1 MISLSFSFFPK
12 FCGKFKTRPW
22 KEKHNAEKVMNR
34 MARLENV
41 AISEEDVA
49 KSENKS
55 SHVDSIKT
63 DDQKDKRVTTLENT
77 NSSSSP
83 TNPKIS
89 PGLAKAIAEG
99 TLKFPEGQPEPTF
112 FHCAVDD
119 CGYKS
124 YGEIAQKYEEKK
136 EPEPEEDE
144 EVCGKVV
151 DCNLCII
158 YNINRTH

>member
-1 MISLSFSFFPK
+1 
-12 FCGKFKTRPW
+12 
-22 KEKHNAEKVMNR
+22 

-63 DDQKDKRVTTLENT
+63 DDQKDKRVTPLENT

-83 TNPKIS
+83 TNPKMS

-124 YGEIAQKYEEKK
+124 YGEIAQKYEVKK

-144 EVCGKVV
+144 EF
-151 DCNLCII
+151 IEP
-158 YNINRTH
+158 